1 MMNET
6 IVNGTI
12 AETPTFA
19 NRLVDWIS
27 QNPSMTM
34 EICLGSIVLF
44 FVVAVMYYVLSTGN
58 LGFVGNLLF
67 GRGKR

>member
-6 IVNGTI
+6 IVNESI
-12 AETPTFA
+12 AEAPPFA
-19 NRLVDWIS
+19 IRLMDWIS
-27 QNPSMTM
+27 QNPSQTM
-34 EICLGSIVLF
+34 EICLGGFVLLL
-44 FVVAVMYYVLSTGN
+44 VMAIMYYILSTGN